1 MICVDGG
8 QGLLAALPMVYPGI
22 PVHWANKIRNVFD
35 KVSHLASGSYREHRE
50 ESEDFC
56 GRRSLREGQTLA
68 PTKISWCHGET
79 GPESHAN

>member
-35 KVSHLASGSYREHRE
+35 KVSHLASGSYRDSTVRNPRT
-50 ESEDFC
+50 SAAD
-56 GRRSLREGQTLA
+56 
-68 PTKISWCHGET
+68 
-79 GPESHAN
+79 